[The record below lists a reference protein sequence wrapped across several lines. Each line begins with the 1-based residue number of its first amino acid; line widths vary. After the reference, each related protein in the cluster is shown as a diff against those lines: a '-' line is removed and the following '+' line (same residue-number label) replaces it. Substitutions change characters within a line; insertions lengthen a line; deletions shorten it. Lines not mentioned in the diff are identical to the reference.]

1 MNGDLSDL
9 WLNSNIL
16 VSAEGIIMLQKVLFS
31 HTLLCDSSLFFDL
44 KEWRQYK
51 Q

>member
-9 WLNSNIL
+9 WLKSNT
-16 VSAEGIIMLQKVLFS
+16 KVLFS
-31 HTLLCDSSLFFDL
+31 HTLLCDSSLFSDL